1 MIDAS
6 LVRKIRRRLLSWYDD
21 HGRDL
26 PWRRTDDPY
35 AIWISEIMLQQTQVE
50 TVQPY
55 YQRFLERFPDV
66 GTLARARLDTVLKV
80 WEGLGYYGRARN
92 MHKAAKV
99 VVQDYEGQVPTTR
112 AGLMALPG
120 IGRYTAGA
128 IASIA
133 FGRCEPILDG
143 NVIRIL
149 SRLFRY
155 DQDPKSPE
163 AQERLW
169 DWATRLVPKG

>member
-55 YQRFLERFPDV
+55 YQRFLKRFPDADSDRD
-66 GTLARARLDTVLKV
+66 GMLTQEERTAHHSELEFREI
-80 WEGLGYYGRARN
+80 EGAKKELQ
-92 MHKAAKV
+92 AAIETAE
-99 VVQDYEGQVPTTR
+99 EG
-112 AGLMALPG
+112 
-120 IGRYTAGA
+120 
-128 IASIA
+128 S
-133 FGRCEPILDG
+133 
-143 NVIRIL
+143 
-149 SRLFRY
+149 
-155 DQDPKSPE
+155 
-163 AQERLW
+163 ERLEELKAKLKRIE
-169 DWATRLVPKG
+169 DREAERRAKQESASEE